1 MFYHLLYPLAKYH
14 MIFNV
19 FQYITFR
26 TIYAAVTA
34 LVVSFVVGPYIIKKL
49 KVLQIS
55 EVIRKD
61 GPASHHVKAGTP
73 TMGGTIILV
82 SIMVSA
88 LLWANFN
95 NNYVWLTI
103 FVILSLGAIGFVDDY
118 RKVIL
123 KDKRGLPGRWKFF
136 WQAMIGIAA
145 AVFLYTSD
153 FDTVIAIPFFKGAR
167 LDMGLLYIPFV
178 AFIIIG
184 SSNAVNLTDGLDG
197 LAIGPMVIAA
207 GTYML
212 FAYFAG
218 HVKIAAYLQIPYVAG
233 AGELT
238 VIAAAMVGA
247 SLGFLWFNTYPAQV
261 FMGDI
266 GSLSLGGGLGILAVV
281 TKNEMVLI
289 LVGGIFVM
297 EALSVIFQ
305 VASYKLRGKRV
316 FAMAPIHHHFE
327 LKGWPE
333 PRIIVRFW
341 IIAIMLSLIAISTLK
356 LR

>member
-1 MFYHLLYPLAKYH
+1 
-14 MIFNV
+14 
-19 FQYITFR
+19 
-26 TIYAAVTA
+26 
-34 LVVSFVVGPYIIKKL
+34 
-49 KVLQIS
+49 
-55 EVIRKD
+55 
-61 GPASHHVKAGTP
+61 
-73 TMGGTIILV
+73 MGGTIILV
-82 SIMVSA
+82 SIMASA
-88 LLWANFN
+88 LLWANFK

-103 FVILSLGAIGFVDDY
+103 FVILSLGAVGFIDDY

-178 AFIIIG
+178 AFIIVG

-247 SLGFLWFNTYPAQV
+247 SLGFY
-261 FMGDI
+261 
-266 GSLSLGGGLGILAVV
+266 GSTPTRRRYSWE
-281 TKNEMVLI
+281 TS
-289 LVGGIFVM
+289 
-297 EALSVIFQ
+297 ALSPWAAGW
-305 VASYKLRGKRV
+305 ASSRSSRKTRWFDTRRRHIRHGGA
-316 FAMAPIHHHFE
+316 FGHIS
-327 LKGWPE
+327 G
-333 PRIIVRFW
+333 RF
-341 IIAIMLSLIAISTLK
+341 L
-356 LR
+356 